1 MHRNELYNA
10 HGAMM
15 DEPRQLDFVCPD
27 SCGPDWGGALFAEL
41 EVDDLKIYCIDI
53 FSLKHQSDLHT
64 NLPARP
70 GLVTRVCATTPSGP
84 ILFSRAQWRRCGR
97 RPAPPRT

>member
-53 FSLKHQSDLHT
+53 FSLKH
-64 NLPARP
+64 
-70 GLVTRVCATTPSGP
+70 
-84 ILFSRAQWRRCGR
+84 
-97 RPAPPRT
+97 